1 MNRKVKDDQR
11 IEECVAFI
19 SRHFNE
25 TIHVGQLAHKI
36 NLSSSYFWA
45 LFKQKTGYP
54 PLDFLIRL
62 RMQRACQLLNSTNLK
77 VKKIAEAVGYK
88 DSLYFSRLFKSV
100 CGVAPTDYRAAN
112 SSAVPAFP
120 QMNGETPPDS
130 NAVSGRMMAGP
141 PSERPMV
148 QEIT

>member
-1 MNRKVKDDQR
+1 MNKKAKDDPR
-11 IEECVAFI
+11 IERSISFI

-25 TIHVGQLAHKI
+25 PINVSQLAEKA

-62 RMQRACQLLNSTNLK
+62 RMQRACQLLDSTDLK
-77 VKKIAEAVGYK
+77 VKRIAEAVGYK

-100 CGVAPTDYRAAN
+100 CGVAPTDYRAAR
-112 SSAVPAFP
+112 SDALQTLPPV
-120 QMNGETPPDS
+120 NGESLQNPNPASTEISS
-130 NAVSGRMMAGP
+130 NPAVR
-141 PSERPMV
+141 
-148 QEIT
+148 

>member
-1 MNRKVKDDQR
+1 MATINGKVKGDQR
-11 IEECVAFI
+11 IEKCIAFI

-25 TIHVGQLAHKI
+25 AIHVGQLAGRI

-45 LFKQKTGYP
+45 LFKQRTGYP

-62 RMQRACQLLNSTNLK
+62 RMQRACQLLKSTDLK
-77 VKKIAEAVGYK
+77 VKKVAEAVGYK

-112 SSAVPAFP
+112 AGANPAFQ
-120 QMNGETPPDS
+120 QMNGELPQNS
-130 NAVSGRMMAGP
+130 NPVSGA
-141 PSERPMV
+141 ERRPL
-148 QEIT
+148 QGITSPN